1 MYIDPVTGQI
11 VYGSPAKGNE
21 LNPNSLGAFL
31 ANTSGTNVGNQAAQ
45 IYQSPDALY
54 NTDMKKA
61 VWGIANDNKLNLGDW
76 SSLTDDQKS
85 KFTPEQ
91 QNFIQNN
98 MQDTP
103 WYQNYGMISSFANL
117 GSALGQL
124 ASLPAQ
130 YKVANAQTKAL
141 EQNIATAKEEQAR
154 RNKNI
159 SAFNAFK
166 G

>member
-1 MYIDPVTGQI
+1 MSYIDPNTGK
-11 VYGSPAKGNE
+11 VVFGSPASNMGVSAFFPAAPVTTSSSTPE
-21 LNPNSLGAFL
+21 L
-31 ANTSGTNVGNQAAQ
+31 
-45 IYQSPDALY
+45 YQSPTDIY
-54 NTDMKKA
+54 NTDMKKT
-61 VWGIANDNKLNLGDW
+61 VWDVANKNNLNLGDW

-85 KFTPEQ
+85 MFNPEQ
-91 QNFIQNN
+91 QNFIKNS

-130 YKVANAQTKAL
+130 YKVANAQTAAL
-141 EQNIATAKEEQAR
+141 KQNMATAKEEQNR